1 MTNNHIDYIEFGAAD
16 LEAVKTFY
24 NRCFGWHFTDYG
36 PDYASFD
43 QSGVAGG
50 FHRTDQPA
58 SQGVLVV
65 LYHDDL
71 EAVQAAIEAAGGRI
85 TAPIFSFPGGRR
97 FHFED
102 PAGNQLAV
110 WSDT

>member
-1 MTNNHIDYIEFGAAD
+1 MTNNHIDYIELTAPD

-24 NRCFGWHFTDYG
+24 SRCFGWRFTDYG
-36 PDYASFD
+36 PDYTAFEN
-43 QSGVAGG
+43 SGVAGG
-50 FHRTDQPA
+50 FRRAGQPA
-58 SQGVLVV
+58 PHGVLVV

-71 EAVQAAIEAAGGRI
+71 EAIQGGVETAGGRI
-85 TAPIFSFPGGRR
+85 VAPIFTFPGGRR